1 MKKIILTLTFG
12 VICGSTLAQ
21 NNAIYKAQTLTEK
34 GDLQGAAA
42 VFEEALKNP
51 KTTKFAEMY
60 HKAAEVNAQ
69 IFNRAYQSIAR
80 GTFRHFVVCE

>member
-51 KTTKFAEMY
+51 KTTKFA
-60 HKAAEVNAQ
+60 
-69 IFNRAYQSIAR
+69 
-80 GTFRHFVVCE
+80 